1 MPAILLAC
9 NSNDQIC
16 TSEMVQLWIGGNAS
30 QGHHL
35 LTVPTVTQWWNK
47 WAERPGVLAPLYL
60 CCGCTVVYM
69 CWECELHD
77 AGSSNQVMLLRGR
90 TLYRG
95 DNHRSV
101 GIPRGMCQRITSW
114 VASCSIFFHHTIHS
128 LGMWPPTR
136 TAIYINTCLKTN
148 FILLITVLKGQCC
161 YKLKIFMPFTFQ
173 IILYNINPYIV
184 TSIF

>member
-1 MPAILLAC
+1 MIKFVC
-9 NSNDQIC
+9 QQ
-16 TSEMVQLWIGGNAS
+16 TVHFWIGGNIS

-35 LTVPTVTQWWNK
+35 LTVPIVTQWWNK
-47 WAERPGVLAPLYL
+47 LEERPGVLAPLYL

-90 TLYRG
+90 TLYRS

-101 GIPRGMCQRITSW
+101 GISRRMCQRITSW
-114 VASCSIFFHHTIHS
+114 VASCPIFFHHTIHS

-136 TAIYINTCLKTN
+136 TAIYIYTYLKTN
-148 FILLITVLKGQCC
+148 FILLITVLR
-161 YKLKIFMPFTFQ
+161 
-173 IILYNINPYIV
+173 
-184 TSIF
+184 TSVATN